1 MKILSVLVLLILLST
16 NCANET
22 SSISTS
28 GHSLDATQNYSSP
41 TSSVE
46 NTNLTT
52 VPKATVNVETME
64 LTSGLIPFKACE
76 ELLRYFQDEALE
88 RVGPYGLEGMGM
100 GWGPVPLALESF
112 AFEDSGAVMRAGPGI
127 DFSETNVQEA
137 GIDEPD
143 FIKTNGQIIAV
154 LQDNTLHIIDPE
166 LNSSEPLSSL
176 RLDGLGWGSEMFLAG
191 ERVWVMARTDLYSL
205 SPLTARMIPE
215 GSWEPHTTIVEID
228 ITDPTQPIQVASMVI
243 EGSYVSARVVNDI
256 ARIVV
261 SSPPSDLPFV
271 TPQGPSAEEVALA
284 ANKQAIVGTTIENW
298 VPSYVYESKEGNVT
312 QGQLVDCKQ
321 VSHPSKFSGF
331 TSLSVLDVELTS
343 DMKPPAATS
352 VLTDGETVYASPEN
366 LYIST
371 TDYPEIVPFAEENS
385 QNIEKEYLTSIH
397 QFTMK
402 PGEKTEYKASIEV
415 KGHLLNQFAMSEHAG
430 NLRVATTIGAPWGF
444 DESNESVVTVIEIS
458 DEGLTEVG
466 QVGGMGKGERI
477 FAVRFIGN
485 LGYVVTFRQTD
496 PFYTLDLTD
505 PKTPKVRGELK
516 ITGYSGYLHPIE
528 ENLILGIGQE
538 ATEEGVTTGTKAALY
553 DVEDLDDPKVV
564 STWSPGSGRSSAE
577 WDHHAFLWWPPEGI
591 AVLPIRDWKNDKAEA
606 VLLKIEN
613 GDLEEFGRITHSER
627 GSPPDAK
634 PEFMIPIERS
644 LIVGGEIWTY
654 SFPHSAYGQ
663 LQANLMTDLSV
674 SKKVQLPNLGIEL
687 IPESM
692 PLTTMPPTTMPP
704 TTTAMEWLL
713 PTPTSMPVD

>member
-41 TSSVE
+41 TSSLE
-46 NTNLTT
+46 NTDLTT
-52 VPKATVNVETME
+52 VPQVTVNVETME

-100 GWGPVPLALESF
+100 GWGPMPVMAFESF
-112 AFEDSGAVMRAGPGI
+112 AFEDSGEVMRAGPGI

-154 LQDNTLHIIDPE
+154 LQDNTLHVIDPE
-166 LNSSEPLSSL
+166 SGSSDPLSSL
-176 RLDGLGWGSEMFLAG
+176 RLDGLGWGSEMFLEG
-191 ERVWVMARTDLYSL
+191 ERVWVMARTDMYSL

-371 TDYPEIVPFAEENS
+371 TDYPEIVPFPEENS

-430 NLRVATTIGAPWGF
+430 NLRVATTLGAPWGF

-477 FAVRFIGN
+477 FAVRFVGN

-538 ATEEGVTTGTKAALY
+538 ATEEGATTGTKAALY
-553 DVEDLDDPKVV
+553 DVEDLDNPKVIT
-564 STWSPGSGRSSAE
+564 TWSPGSGRSSAE

-591 AVLPIRDWKNDKAEA
+591 AVLPIRDWRNDKAEA

-654 SFPHSAYGQ
+654 SRGQ
-663 LQANLMTDLSV
+663 LQANLMADLSV
-674 SKKVQLPNLGIEL
+674 SKKVQLPILGMEL
-687 IPESM
+687 IPG
-692 PLTTMPPTTMPP
+692 PLTTTE
-704 TTTAMEWLL
+704 MELIP

>member
-1 MKILSVLVLLILLST
+1 MKILSVLVFLILFST

-28 GHSLDATQNYSSP
+28 GYSLDTTENYPSSTNP
-41 TSSVE
+41 IE
-46 NTNLTT
+46 NSNLTT

-88 RVGPYGLEGMGM
+88 RVGPYGLEGMG
-100 GWGPVPLALESF
+100 WGPIMPMAMDLRLEESV
-112 AFEDSGAVMRAGPGI
+112 AVMGMAPGI

-143 FIKTNGQIIAV
+143 FIKTNGQIISV
-154 LQDNTLHIIDPE
+154 LQDNTLHIIDPK
-166 LNSSEPLSSL
+166 SSSSQPLGSL
-176 RLDGLGWGSEMFLAG
+176 HLEGLGWGSEMFLAG
-191 ERVWVMARTDLYSL
+191 ERVWVMAQTDLYSL

-215 GSWEPHTTIVEID
+215 GNWEPHTTIVEIN
-228 ITDPTQPIQVASMVI
+228 ITDPTQPIQVASMII
-243 EGSYVSARVVNDI
+243 EGRYVSARVVNGI

-271 TPQGPSAEEVALA
+271 TPQGPSAEEIALA
-284 ANKQAIVGTTIENW
+284 TNKQAIVGTTIENW
-298 VPSYVYESKEGNVT
+298 VPSYIYESKEGNVT

-331 TSLSVLDVELTS
+331 TSLSVLDVDLTS

-385 QNIEKEYLTSIH
+385 QNIEEEYLTSIH

-402 PGEKTEYKASIEV
+402 SGEKTEYKASIDV

-430 NLRVATTIGAPWGF
+430 NLRVATTTGAPWGF

-516 ITGYSGYLHPIE
+516 ITGYSGYLHPVE

-553 DVEDLDDPKVV
+553 NVENLDDPKVV
-564 STWSPGSGRSSAE
+564 ATWSPGSGRSSAE
-577 WDHHAFLWWPPEGI
+577 WDHHAFLWWPPERI
-591 AVLPIRDWKNDKAEA
+591 AVLPIRDWMNDKAEA
-606 VLLKIEN
+606 VMLKVEN
-613 GDLEEFGRITHSER
+613 GDLEEFGRITHSAPDA
-627 GSPPDAK
+627 PPDAK
-634 PEFMIPIERS
+634 PAFMIPIERS

-654 SFPHSAYGQ
+654 SRGQ

-674 SKKVQLPNLGIEL
+674 SKKVQLEEFFTTGQL
-687 IPESM
+687 IPE
-692 PLTTMPPTTMPP
+692 PL
-704 TTTAMEWLL
+704 L
-713 PTPTSMPVD
+713 VD

>member
-1 MKILSVLVLLILLST
+1 MKTLSVLVLLILFSV

-28 GHSLDATQNYSSP
+28 GYSLDTNENYSSP
-41 TSSVE
+41 TNSFE

-52 VPKATVNVETME
+52 VPKATVNIETME
-64 LTSGLIPFKACE
+64 LTSGLIPFEACE

-88 RVGPYGLEGMGM
+88 RVGPYGLEGMG
-100 GWGPVPLALESF
+100 WGPIMPMALRMEESF
-112 AFEDSGAVMRAGPGI
+112 AVADSGAVMGAAPGI

-143 FIKTNGQIIAV
+143 FIKTNGKIIAV
-154 LQDNTLHIIDPE
+154 LQDNILNIIDTE
-166 LNSSEPLSSL
+166 SSSSQPLSSL

-191 ERVWVMARTDLYSL
+191 ERVWVMAQTDLYSL

-215 GSWEPHTTIVEID
+215 GNWEPHTTIVEID

-243 EGSYVSARVVNDI
+243 EGRYVNARVVNDI

-271 TPQGPSAEEVALA
+271 TPQGPSAEEIALA
-284 ANKQAIVGTTIENW
+284 TNKQAIVGTTIENW
-298 VPSYVYESKEGNVT
+298 VPSYVYESNEGNVEK
-312 QGQLVDCKQ
+312 GQLVDCKQ

-331 TSLSVLDVELTS
+331 TSLSVLDVDLTS

-371 TDYPEIVPFAEENS
+371 TDYPETVPFGEENF
-385 QNIEKEYLTSIH
+385 QNLEEEYSTSIH

-402 PGEKTEYKASIEV
+402 TGEKTEYKASIDV
-415 KGHLLNQFAMSEHAG
+415 KGHLLNQFAMSEHNG
-430 NLRVATTIGAPWGF
+430 NLRVATTTGTPWGF
-444 DESNESVVTVIEIS
+444 DESNESVVTVIEIR
-458 DEGLTEVG
+458 DEGLIEVG

-553 DVEDLDDPKVV
+553 DVEDLDDPKVI
-564 STWSPGSGRSSAE
+564 SIWSPGSGRSSAE
-577 WDHHAFLWWPPEGI
+577 WDHHAFLWWPPESI
-591 AVLPIRDWKNDKAEA
+591 AVLPIRDWKNYEAE
-606 VLLKIEN
+606 VVMLKVKD
-613 GDLEEFGRITHSER
+613 GALQEFGRIFHSAPD
-627 GSPPDAK
+627 SPSDLK

-644 LIVGGEIWTY
+644 LVVGNEIWTY
-654 SFPHSAYGQ
+654 SRGQ
-663 LQANLMTDLSV
+663 LQANLLTDLSV
-674 SKKVQLPNLGIEL
+674 SKKVQLEEFGIIVQL
-687 IPESM
+687 TPE
-692 PLTTMPPTTMPP
+692 PFF
-704 TTTAMEWLL
+704 
-713 PTPTSMPVD
+713 D

>member
-1 MKILSVLVLLILLST
+1 MKILSVLVFLILLSA

-28 GHSLDATQNYSSP
+28 GHSLDASENYPSSTNP
-41 TSSVE
+41 IE
-46 NTNLTT
+46 NTNVTT
-52 VPKATVNVETME
+52 VTKATVNVETME

-88 RVGPYGLEGMGM
+88 RVGPYGLEGMG
-100 GWGPVPLALESF
+100 WGPIMPMAMDLRLEESV
-112 AFEDSGAVMRAGPGI
+112 AVMGTAPGI

-143 FIKTNGQIIAV
+143 FIKTNGQIISV
-154 LQDNTLHIIDPE
+154 LQDNTLHIIDPK
-166 LNSSEPLSSL
+166 SSSSQPLGSL
-176 RLDGLGWGSEMFLAG
+176 RLEGLGWGSEMFLAG
-191 ERVWVMARTDLYSL
+191 ERVWVMGQTDLYSS

-215 GSWEPHTTIVEID
+215 GNWEPHTTIVEID
-228 ITDPTQPIQVASMVI
+228 ITDPTRPAQVASMVI
-243 EGSYVSARVVNDI
+243 EGRYVSARVVNDI

-271 TPQGPSAEEVALA
+271 TPQGPSAEEIALA
-284 ANKQAIVGTTIENW
+284 TNKQAIVGTTIENW
-298 VPSYVYESKEGNVT
+298 VPSYVYESNEGNVE

-321 VSHPSKFSGF
+321 VSRPSKFSGF
-331 TSLSVLDVELTS
+331 TSLSVLDVELIS

-385 QNIEKEYLTSIH
+385 QNIEEEYLTSIH

-430 NLRVATTIGAPWGF
+430 NLRVATTTGAPWGF

-505 PKTPKVRGELK
+505 PRTPKVRGELK

-553 DVEDLDDPKVV
+553 NVENLDDPKVV
-564 STWSPGSGRSSAE
+564 STWLPGSGRSSAE
-577 WDHHAFLWWPPEGI
+577 WDHHAFLWWPPESI
-591 AVLPIRDWKNDKAEA
+591 AVLPIRDWRNDKAEA
-606 VLLKIEN
+606 VMLKIEN

-627 GSPPDAK
+627 GSPLDAK

-654 SFPHSAYGQ
+654 SHGQ

-674 SKKVQLPNLGIEL
+674 SKKVHLPNLGIEL
-687 IPESM
+687 IPG
-692 PLTTMPPTTMPP
+692 PT
-704 TTTAMEWLL
+704 L
-713 PTPTSMPVD
+713 VDK

>member
-1 MKILSVLVLLILLST
+1 MKTLSVLFLLILFSV

-28 GHSLDATQNYSSP
+28 GYSLDTNENYSSP
-41 TSSVE
+41 TNSFE

-52 VPKATVNVETME
+52 VPKVTVNIETME

-88 RVGPYGLEGMGM
+88 RVGPYGLEGMG
-100 GWGPVPLALESF
+100 WGPIMPMALRMEESF
-112 AFEDSGAVMRAGPGI
+112 AVADSGAVMGAAPGI

-143 FIKTNGQIIAV
+143 FIKTNGKIIAV
-154 LQDNTLHIIDPE
+154 LQDNILNIIDPE
-166 LNSSEPLSSL
+166 SSSSQPLSSL

-191 ERVWVMARTDLYSL
+191 ERVWVMAQTDLYSL

-215 GSWEPHTTIVEID
+215 GNWEPHTTIVEID

-243 EGSYVSARVVNDI
+243 EGRYVNARVVNDI

-271 TPQGPSAEEVALA
+271 TPQGPSAEEIALA
-284 ANKQAIVGTTIENW
+284 TNKQAIVGTTIENW
-298 VPSYVYESKEGNVT
+298 VPSYVYESNEGNVEK
-312 QGQLVDCKQ
+312 GQLVDCKQ

-331 TSLSVLDVELTS
+331 TSLSVLDVDLTS

-371 TDYPEIVPFAEENS
+371 TDYPETVPFGEENF
-385 QNIEKEYLTSIH
+385 QNLEEEYSTSIH

-402 PGEKTEYKASIEV
+402 TGEKTEYKASIDV
-415 KGHLLNQFAMSEHAG
+415 KGHLLNQFAMSEHNG
-430 NLRVATTIGAPWGF
+430 NLRVATTTGTPWGF
-444 DESNESVVTVIEIS
+444 DESNESVVTVIEIR

-553 DVEDLDDPKVV
+553 DVEDLDDPKVI
-564 STWSPGSGRSSAE
+564 SIWSPGSGRSSAE
-577 WDHHAFLWWPPEGI
+577 WDHHAFLWWPPESI
-591 AVLPIRDWKNDKAEA
+591 AVLPIRDWRNYEAEA
-606 VLLKIEN
+606 VMLKVTD
-613 GDLEEFGRITHSER
+613 GALQEFGRIFHSAPD
-627 GSPPDAK
+627 SPSDLK

-644 LIVGGEIWTY
+644 LVVGNEIWTY
-654 SFPHSAYGQ
+654 SRGQ
-663 LQANLMTDLSV
+663 LQANLLTDLSV
-674 SKKVQLPNLGIEL
+674 SKKVQLQEFFTTGQL
-687 IPESM
+687 IPE
-692 PLTTMPPTTMPP
+692 PLFV
-704 TTTAMEWLL
+704 E
-713 PTPTSMPVD
+713 

>member
-1 MKILSVLVLLILLST
+1 MKILSVLVFLILLSA

-28 GHSLDATQNYSSP
+28 GHSLDASENYPSSTNP
-41 TSSVE
+41 IE
-46 NTNLTT
+46 NTNVTT
-52 VPKATVNVETME
+52 VTKATVNVETME

-88 RVGPYGLEGMGM
+88 RVGPYGLEGMG
-100 GWGPVPLALESF
+100 WGPIMPMAMDLRLEESV
-112 AFEDSGAVMRAGPGI
+112 AVMGTAPGI

-143 FIKTNGQIIAV
+143 FIKTNGQIISV
-154 LQDNTLHIIDPE
+154 LQDNTLHIIDPK
-166 LNSSEPLSSL
+166 SSSSQPLGSL
-176 RLDGLGWGSEMFLAG
+176 RLEGLGWGSEMFLAG
-191 ERVWVMARTDLYSL
+191 ERVWVMGQTDLYSS

-215 GSWEPHTTIVEID
+215 GNWEPHTTIVEID
-228 ITDPTQPIQVASMVI
+228 ITDPTQPIQVASMII
-243 EGSYVSARVVNDI
+243 EGRYVSARVVNDI

-271 TPQGPSAEEVALA
+271 TPQGPSAEEIALA
-284 ANKQAIVGTTIENW
+284 TNKQAIVGTTIENW
-298 VPSYVYESKEGNVT
+298 VPSYVYESNEGNVE

-321 VSHPSKFSGF
+321 VSRPSKFSGF
-331 TSLSVLDVELTS
+331 TSLSVLDVELIS

-371 TDYPEIVPFAEENS
+371 TDYPEIVPFGEENS
-385 QNIEKEYLTSIH
+385 QNIEEEYLTSIH

-430 NLRVATTIGAPWGF
+430 NLRVATTTGAPWGF

-505 PKTPKVRGELK
+505 PRTPKVRGELK

-553 DVEDLDDPKVV
+553 NVENLDDPKVV
-564 STWSPGSGRSSAE
+564 STWLPGSGRSSAE
-577 WDHHAFLWWPPEGI
+577 WDHHAFLWWPPESI
-591 AVLPIRDWKNDKAEA
+591 AVLPIRDWRNDKAEA
-606 VLLKIEN
+606 VMLKIEN

-627 GSPPDAK
+627 GSPLDAK

-654 SFPHSAYGQ
+654 SHGQ

-674 SKKVQLPNLGIEL
+674 SKKVHLPNLGIEL
-687 IPESM
+687 IPG
-692 PLTTMPPTTMPP
+692 PT
-704 TTTAMEWLL
+704 L
-713 PTPTSMPVD
+713 VDK

>member
-1 MKILSVLVLLILLST
+1 MKILSVLVFLILLSA

-28 GHSLDATQNYSSP
+28 GHSLDASENYPSSTNP
-41 TSSVE
+41 IE
-46 NTNLTT
+46 NTNVTT
-52 VPKATVNVETME
+52 VTKATVNVETME

-88 RVGPYGLEGMGM
+88 RVGPYGLEGMG
-100 GWGPVPLALESF
+100 WGPIMPMAMDLRLEESV
-112 AFEDSGAVMRAGPGI
+112 AVMGTAPGI

-143 FIKTNGQIIAV
+143 FIKTNGQIISV
-154 LQDNTLHIIDPE
+154 LQDNTLHIIDPK
-166 LNSSEPLSSL
+166 SSSSQPLGSL
-176 RLDGLGWGSEMFLAG
+176 RLEGLGWGSEMFLAG
-191 ERVWVMARTDLYSL
+191 ERVWAMGQTDLYSS

-215 GSWEPHTTIVEID
+215 GNWEPHTTIVEID
-228 ITDPTQPIQVASMVI
+228 ITDPTQPIQVASMII
-243 EGSYVSARVVNDI
+243 EGRYVSARVVNDI

-271 TPQGPSAEEVALA
+271 TPQGPSAEEIALA
-284 ANKQAIVGTTIENW
+284 TNKQAIVGTTIENW
-298 VPSYVYESKEGNVT
+298 VPSYVYESKEGNVA

-321 VSHPSKFSGF
+321 VSHPSIFSGF
-331 TSLSVLDVELTS
+331 TSLSVLDVDLTS

-371 TDYPEIVPFAEENS
+371 TDYPEIVPFGEENS
-385 QNIEKEYLTSIH
+385 QNIEEEYLTSIH

-402 PGEKTEYKASIEV
+402 SGEKTEYKASIEV

-430 NLRVATTIGAPWGF
+430 NLRVATTTGAPWGF

-505 PKTPKVRGELK
+505 PRTPKVRGELK

-553 DVEDLDDPKVV
+553 NVENLDDPKVV
-564 STWSPGSGRSSAE
+564 STWLPGSGRSSAE
-577 WDHHAFLWWPPEGI
+577 WDHHAFLWWPPESI
-591 AVLPIRDWKNDKAEA
+591 AVLPIRDWRNDKAEA
-606 VLLKIEN
+606 VMLKIEN

-627 GSPPDAK
+627 GSPLDAK

-654 SFPHSAYGQ
+654 SHGQ

-674 SKKVQLPNLGIEL
+674 SKKVHLPNLGIEL
-687 IPESM
+687 IPG
-692 PLTTMPPTTMPP
+692 PT
-704 TTTAMEWLL
+704 L
-713 PTPTSMPVD
+713 VDK

>member
-1 MKILSVLVLLILLST
+1 VFKQTTITQSQNMKILSVLVLLILLST

-28 GHSLDATQNYSSP
+28 GYSLEPNENYSSS
-41 TSSVE
+41 TSSLE

-88 RVGPYGLEGMGM
+88 RVGPYGLEGMG
-100 GWGPVPLALESF
+100 WGPVPLMALESF

-143 FIKTNGQIIAV
+143 FIKTNGQIIVV
-154 LQDNTLHIIDPE
+154 LQDNTLHMIDPE
-166 LNSSEPLSSL
+166 SSSSDPLSSL

-321 VSHPSKFSGF
+321 VSHPLKFSGF
-331 TSLSVLDVELTS
+331 TSLSVLDVDLTS

-371 TDYPEIVPFAEENS
+371 TDYPEIVPFAEESSPNK
-385 QNIEKEYLTSIH
+385 EKEYLTSIH

-430 NLRVATTIGAPWGF
+430 NLRVATTTGAPWGF

-485 LGYVVTFRQTD
+485 LGYIVTFRQTD

-553 DVEDLDDPKVV
+553 DVEDLDDPKVLT
-564 STWSPGSGRSSAE
+564 TWSPGSGRSSSE
-577 WDHHAFLWWPPEGI
+577 WDHHAFLWWPPESI
-591 AVLPIRDWKNDKAEA
+591 AVLPIRDWRNDKAEA
-606 VLLKIEN
+606 VLLKVEN
-613 GDLEEFGRITHSER
+613 GNLEEFGRITHSER

-654 SFPHSAYGQ
+654 SHGQ

-674 SKKVQLPNLGIEL
+674 SKKVHLPNLGIEL
-687 IPESM
+687 IPG
-692 PLTTMPPTTMPP
+692 PT
-704 TTTAMEWLL
+704 L
-713 PTPTSMPVD
+713 VDK

>member
-41 TSSVE
+41 TSSLE
-46 NTNLTT
+46 NTDLTT
-52 VPKATVNVETME
+52 VPQVTVNVETME

-100 GWGPVPLALESF
+100 GWGPMPVMAFESF
-112 AFEDSGAVMRAGPGI
+112 AFEDSGEVMRAGPGI

-154 LQDNTLHIIDPE
+154 LQDNTLHVIDPE
-166 LNSSEPLSSL
+166 SGSSDPLSSL
-176 RLDGLGWGSEMFLAG
+176 RLDGLGWGSEMFLEG
-191 ERVWVMARTDLYSL
+191 ERVWVMARTDMYSL

-371 TDYPEIVPFAEENS
+371 TDYPEIVPFPEENS

-402 PGEKTEYKASIEV
+402 LGEKTEYKASIEV

-430 NLRVATTIGAPWGF
+430 NLRVATTTGAPWGF

-477 FAVRFIGN
+477 FAVRFVGN

-538 ATEEGVTTGTKAALY
+538 ATEEGATTGTKAALY
-553 DVEDLDDPKVV
+553 DVEDLDNPKVIT
-564 STWSPGSGRSSAE
+564 TWSPGSGRSSAE

-591 AVLPIRDWKNDKAEA
+591 AVLPIRDWRNDKAEA

-654 SFPHSAYGQ
+654 SRGQ
-663 LQANLMTDLSV
+663 LQANLMADLSV
-674 SKKVQLPNLGIEL
+674 SKKVQLPILGMEL
-687 IPESM
+687 IPG
-692 PLTTMPPTTMPP
+692 PLTTTE
-704 TTTAMEWLL
+704 MELIP

>member
-41 TSSVE
+41 TSSLE
-46 NTNLTT
+46 NTDLTT
-52 VPKATVNVETME
+52 VPQVTVNVETME

-100 GWGPVPLALESF
+100 GWGPMPVMAFESF
-112 AFEDSGAVMRAGPGI
+112 AFEDSGEVMRAGPGI

-154 LQDNTLHIIDPE
+154 LQDNTLHVIDPE
-166 LNSSEPLSSL
+166 SGSSDPLSSL
-176 RLDGLGWGSEMFLAG
+176 RLDGLGWGSEMFLEG
-191 ERVWVMARTDLYSL
+191 ERVWVMARTDMYSL

-430 NLRVATTIGAPWGF
+430 NLRVATTTGAPWGF

-477 FAVRFIGN
+477 FAVRFVGN
-485 LGYVVTFRQTD
+485 IGYVVTFRQTD

-591 AVLPIRDWKNDKAEA
+591 AVLPIRDWRNDKAEA

-654 SFPHSAYGQ
+654 SRGQ
-663 LQANLMTDLSV
+663 LQANLMADLSV
-674 SKKVQLPNLGIEL
+674 SKKVQLPILGMEL
-687 IPESM
+687 IPG
-692 PLTTMPPTTMPP
+692 PLTTTE
-704 TTTAMEWLL
+704 MELIP

>member
-41 TSSVE
+41 TSSLE
-46 NTNLTT
+46 NTDLTT
-52 VPKATVNVETME
+52 VPQVTVNVETME

-100 GWGPVPLALESF
+100 GWGPMPVMAFESF
-112 AFEDSGAVMRAGPGI
+112 AFEDSGEVMRAGPGI

-154 LQDNTLHIIDPE
+154 LQDNTLHVIDPE
-166 LNSSEPLSSL
+166 SGSSDPLSSL
-176 RLDGLGWGSEMFLAG
+176 RLDGLGWGSEMFLEG
-191 ERVWVMARTDLYSL
+191 ERVWVMARTDMYSL

-430 NLRVATTIGAPWGF
+430 NLRVATTTGAPWGF

-477 FAVRFIGN
+477 FAVRFVGN
-485 LGYVVTFRQTD
+485 IGYVVTFRQTD

-654 SFPHSAYGQ
+654 SRGQ
-663 LQANLMTDLSV
+663 LQANLMADLSV
-674 SKKVQLPNLGIEL
+674 SKKVQLPILGMEL
-687 IPESM
+687 IPG
-692 PLTTMPPTTMPP
+692 PLTTTE
-704 TTTAMEWLL
+704 MELIP

>member
-1 MKILSVLVLLILLST
+1 MKTLSVLVLLILFSV

-22 SSISTS
+22 SGISTS
-28 GHSLDATQNYSSP
+28 GYSLDTNENYSSP
-41 TSSVE
+41 TNSFE

-52 VPKATVNVETME
+52 VPKATVNIETME

-88 RVGPYGLEGMGM
+88 RVGPYGLEGMG
-100 GWGPVPLALESF
+100 WGPIMPMALRMEESF
-112 AFEDSGAVMRAGPGI
+112 AVADSGAVMGAAPGI

-143 FIKTNGQIIAV
+143 FIKTNGKIIAV
-154 LQDNTLHIIDPE
+154 LQDNILNIIDPE
-166 LNSSEPLSSL
+166 SSSSQPLSSL

-191 ERVWVMARTDLYSL
+191 ERVWVMAQTDLYSL

-215 GSWEPHTTIVEID
+215 GNWEPHTTIVEID

-243 EGSYVSARVVNDI
+243 EGRYVNARVVNDI

-271 TPQGPSAEEVALA
+271 TPQGPSAEEIALA
-284 ANKQAIVGTTIENW
+284 TNKQAIVGTTIENW
-298 VPSYVYESKEGNVT
+298 VPSYVYESNEGNVEK
-312 QGQLVDCKQ
+312 GQLVDCKQ

-331 TSLSVLDVELTS
+331 TSLSVLDVDLTS

-371 TDYPEIVPFAEENS
+371 TDYPETVPFGEENF
-385 QNIEKEYLTSIH
+385 QNLEEEYSTSIH

-402 PGEKTEYKASIEV
+402 TGEKTEYKASIDV
-415 KGHLLNQFAMSEHAG
+415 KGHLLNQFAMSEHNG
-430 NLRVATTIGAPWGF
+430 NLRVATTTGTPWGF
-444 DESNESVVTVIEIS
+444 DESNESVVTVIEIR

-553 DVEDLDDPKVV
+553 DVEDLDDPKVI
-564 STWSPGSGRSSAE
+564 SIWSPGSGRSSAE
-577 WDHHAFLWWPPEGI
+577 WDHHAFLWWPPESI
-591 AVLPIRDWKNDKAEA
+591 AVLPIRDWRNYEAE
-606 VLLKIEN
+606 VVMLKVKD
-613 GDLEEFGRITHSER
+613 GALQEFGRIFHSAPD
-627 GSPPDAK
+627 SPSDLK

-644 LIVGGEIWTY
+644 LVVGNEIWTY
-654 SFPHSAYGQ
+654 SRGQ
-663 LQANLMTDLSV
+663 LQANLLTDLSV
-674 SKKVQLPNLGIEL
+674 SKKVQLQEFLTTGQL
-687 IPESM
+687 IPE
-692 PLTTMPPTTMPP
+692 PLFV
-704 TTTAMEWLL
+704 E
-713 PTPTSMPVD
+713 

>member
-41 TSSVE
+41 TSSLE
-46 NTNLTT
+46 NTDLTT
-52 VPKATVNVETME
+52 VPQVTVNVETME

-100 GWGPVPLALESF
+100 GWGPMPVMAFESF
-112 AFEDSGAVMRAGPGI
+112 AFEDSGEVMRAGPGI

-154 LQDNTLHIIDPE
+154 LQDNTLHVIDPE
-166 LNSSEPLSSL
+166 SGSSDPLSSL
-176 RLDGLGWGSEMFLAG
+176 RLDGLGWGSEMFLEG
-191 ERVWVMARTDLYSL
+191 ERVWVMARTDMYSL

-402 PGEKTEYKASIEV
+402 LGEKTEYKASIEV

-430 NLRVATTIGAPWGF
+430 NLRVATTLGAPWGF

-477 FAVRFIGN
+477 FAVRFVGN

-538 ATEEGVTTGTKAALY
+538 ATEEGATTGTKAALY
-553 DVEDLDDPKVV
+553 DVEDLDNPKVIT
-564 STWSPGSGRSSAE
+564 TWSPGSGRSSAE

-654 SFPHSAYGQ
+654 SRGQ
-663 LQANLMTDLSV
+663 LQANLMADLSV
-674 SKKVQLPNLGIEL
+674 SKKVQLPILGMEL
-687 IPESM
+687 IPG
-692 PLTTMPPTTMPP
+692 PLTTTE
-704 TTTAMEWLL
+704 MELIP

>member
-1 MKILSVLVLLILLST
+1 MKILSVLVFLILFST

-28 GHSLDATQNYSSP
+28 GYSLDTTENYPSSTNP
-41 TSSVE
+41 IE
-46 NTNLTT
+46 NSYLTT

-88 RVGPYGLEGMGM
+88 RVGPYGLEGMG
-100 GWGPVPLALESF
+100 WGPIMPMAMDLRLEESV
-112 AFEDSGAVMRAGPGI
+112 AVMGMAPGI

-143 FIKTNGQIIAV
+143 FIKTNGQIISV
-154 LQDNTLHIIDPE
+154 LQDNTLHIIDPK
-166 LNSSEPLSSL
+166 SSSSQPLGSL
-176 RLDGLGWGSEMFLAG
+176 HLEGLGWGSEMFLAG
-191 ERVWVMARTDLYSL
+191 ERVWVMAQTDLYSL

-215 GSWEPHTTIVEID
+215 GNWEPHTTIVEIN
-228 ITDPTQPIQVASMVI
+228 ITDPTQPIQIASMII
-243 EGSYVSARVVNDI
+243 EGRYESARVVNGI

-271 TPQGPSAEEVALA
+271 TPQGPSAEEIALA
-284 ANKQAIVGTTIENW
+284 TNKQAIVGTTIENW
-298 VPSYVYESKEGNVT
+298 VPSYIYESKEGNVT

-331 TSLSVLDVELTS
+331 TSLSVLDIDLTS

-385 QNIEKEYLTSIH
+385 QNTEEEYLTSIH

-402 PGEKTEYKASIEV
+402 SGEKTEYKASIDV

-430 NLRVATTIGAPWGF
+430 NLRVATTTGAPWGF

-516 ITGYSGYLHPIE
+516 ITGYSGYLHPVE

-553 DVEDLDDPKVV
+553 NVENLDDPKVV
-564 STWSPGSGRSSAE
+564 ATWSPGSGRSSAE
-577 WDHHAFLWWPPEGI
+577 WDHHAFLWWPPERI
-591 AVLPIRDWKNDKAEA
+591 AVLPIRDWMNDKAEA
-606 VLLKIEN
+606 VMLKVEN
-613 GDLEEFGRITHSER
+613 GDLEEFGRITHSAPDA
-627 GSPPDAK
+627 PPDAK
-634 PEFMIPIERS
+634 PAFMIPIERS

-654 SFPHSAYGQ
+654 SRGQ

-674 SKKVQLPNLGIEL
+674 SKKVQLEEFFTTGQL
-687 IPESM
+687 IPE
-692 PLTTMPPTTMPP
+692 PL
-704 TTTAMEWLL
+704 L
-713 PTPTSMPVD
+713 VD

>member
-41 TSSVE
+41 TSSLE
-46 NTNLTT
+46 NTDLTT
-52 VPKATVNVETME
+52 VPQVTVNVETME

-100 GWGPVPLALESF
+100 GWGPMPVMAFESF
-112 AFEDSGAVMRAGPGI
+112 AFEDSGEVMRAGPGI

-154 LQDNTLHIIDPE
+154 LQDNTLHVIDPE
-166 LNSSEPLSSL
+166 SGSSDPLSSL
-176 RLDGLGWGSEMFLAG
+176 RLDGLGWGSEMFLEG
-191 ERVWVMARTDLYSL
+191 ERVWVMARTDMYSL

-371 TDYPEIVPFAEENS
+371 TDYPEIVPFPEENS

-430 NLRVATTIGAPWGF
+430 NLRVATTTGAPWGF

-477 FAVRFIGN
+477 FAVRFVGN
-485 LGYVVTFRQTD
+485 IGYVVTFRQTD

-553 DVEDLDDPKVV
+553 DVEDLDNPKVIT
-564 STWSPGSGRSSAE
+564 TWSPGSGRSSAE

-591 AVLPIRDWKNDKAEA
+591 AVLPIRDWRNDKAEA

-654 SFPHSAYGQ
+654 SRGQ
-663 LQANLMTDLSV
+663 LQANLMADLSV
-674 SKKVQLPNLGIEL
+674 SKKVQLPILGMEL
-687 IPESM
+687 IPG
-692 PLTTMPPTTMPP
+692 PLTTTE
-704 TTTAMEWLL
+704 MELIP

>member
-41 TSSVE
+41 TSSLE
-46 NTNLTT
+46 NTDLTT
-52 VPKATVNVETME
+52 VPQVTVNVETME

-100 GWGPVPLALESF
+100 GWGPMPVMAFESF
-112 AFEDSGAVMRAGPGI
+112 AFEDSGEVMRAGPGI

-154 LQDNTLHIIDPE
+154 LQDNTLHVIDPE
-166 LNSSEPLSSL
+166 SGSSDPLSSL
-176 RLDGLGWGSEMFLAG
+176 RLDGLGWGSEMFLEG
-191 ERVWVMARTDLYSL
+191 ERVWVMARTDMYSL

-371 TDYPEIVPFAEENS
+371 TDYPEIVPFPEENS

-430 NLRVATTIGAPWGF
+430 NLRVATTLGAPWGF

-477 FAVRFIGN
+477 FAVRFVGN

-538 ATEEGVTTGTKAALY
+538 ATEEGATTGTKAALY
-553 DVEDLDDPKVV
+553 DVEDLDNPKVIT
-564 STWSPGSGRSSAE
+564 TWSPGSGRSSAE

-654 SFPHSAYGQ
+654 SRGQ
-663 LQANLMTDLSV
+663 LQANLMADLSV
-674 SKKVQLPNLGIEL
+674 SKKVQLPILGMEL
-687 IPESM
+687 IPG
-692 PLTTMPPTTMPP
+692 PLTTTE
-704 TTTAMEWLL
+704 MELIP

>member
-1 MKILSVLVLLILLST
+1 MKTLSVLFLLILFSV

-28 GHSLDATQNYSSP
+28 GYSLDTNENYSSP
-41 TSSVE
+41 TNSFE

-52 VPKATVNVETME
+52 VPKATVNIETME
-64 LTSGLIPFKACE
+64 LTSGLIPFEACE

-88 RVGPYGLEGMGM
+88 RVGPYGLEGMG
-100 GWGPVPLALESF
+100 WGPIMPMALRMEESF
-112 AFEDSGAVMRAGPGI
+112 AVADSGAVMGAAPGI

-143 FIKTNGQIIAV
+143 FIKTNGKIIAV
-154 LQDNTLHIIDPE
+154 LQDNILNIIDPE
-166 LNSSEPLSSL
+166 SSSSQPLSSL

-191 ERVWVMARTDLYSL
+191 ERVWVMAQTDLYSL

-215 GSWEPHTTIVEID
+215 GNWEPHTTIVEID

-243 EGSYVSARVVNDI
+243 EGRYVNARVVNDI

-271 TPQGPSAEEVALA
+271 TPQGPSAEEIALA
-284 ANKQAIVGTTIENW
+284 TNKQAIVGTTIENW
-298 VPSYVYESKEGNVT
+298 VPSYVYESNEGNVEK
-312 QGQLVDCKQ
+312 GQLVDCKQ

-331 TSLSVLDVELTS
+331 TSLSVLDVDLTS

-371 TDYPEIVPFAEENS
+371 TDYPETVPFGEENF
-385 QNIEKEYLTSIH
+385 QNLEEEYSTSIH

-402 PGEKTEYKASIEV
+402 TGEKTEYKASIDV
-415 KGHLLNQFAMSEHAG
+415 KGHLLNQFAMSEHNG
-430 NLRVATTIGAPWGF
+430 NLRVATTTGTPWGF
-444 DESNESVVTVIEIS
+444 DESNESVVTVIEIR
-458 DEGLTEVG
+458 DEGLIEVG

-553 DVEDLDDPKVV
+553 DVEDLDDPKVI
-564 STWSPGSGRSSAE
+564 SIWSPGSGRSSAE
-577 WDHHAFLWWPPEGI
+577 WDHHAFLWWPPESI
-591 AVLPIRDWKNDKAEA
+591 AVLPIRDWRNYEAE
-606 VLLKIEN
+606 VVMLKVKD
-613 GDLEEFGRITHSER
+613 GALQEFGRIFHSAPD
-627 GSPPDAK
+627 SPSDLK

-644 LIVGGEIWTY
+644 LVVGNEIWTY
-654 SFPHSAYGQ
+654 SRGQ
-663 LQANLMTDLSV
+663 LQANLLTDLSV
-674 SKKVQLPNLGIEL
+674 SKKVQLQEFFTMGQL
-687 IPESM
+687 IPE
-692 PLTTMPPTTMPP
+692 PLFV
-704 TTTAMEWLL
+704 E
-713 PTPTSMPVD
+713 

>member
-1 MKILSVLVLLILLST
+1 MKILSVLVFLILFST

-28 GHSLDATQNYSSP
+28 GYSLDTTENYPSSTNP
-41 TSSVE
+41 IE
-46 NTNLTT
+46 NSYLTT

-88 RVGPYGLEGMGM
+88 RVGPYGLEGMG
-100 GWGPVPLALESF
+100 WGPIMPMAMDLRLEESV
-112 AFEDSGAVMRAGPGI
+112 AVMGMAPGI

-143 FIKTNGQIIAV
+143 FIKTNGQIISV
-154 LQDNTLHIIDPE
+154 LQDNTLHIIDPK
-166 LNSSEPLSSL
+166 SSSSQPLGSL
-176 RLDGLGWGSEMFLAG
+176 HLEGLGWGSEMFLAG
-191 ERVWVMARTDLYSL
+191 ERVWVMAQTDLYSL

-215 GSWEPHTTIVEID
+215 GNWEPHTTIVEIN
-228 ITDPTQPIQVASMVI
+228 ITDPTQPIQIASMII
-243 EGSYVSARVVNDI
+243 EGRYESARVVNGI

-271 TPQGPSAEEVALA
+271 TPQGPSAEEIALA
-284 ANKQAIVGTTIENW
+284 TNKQAIVGTTIENW
-298 VPSYVYESKEGNVT
+298 VPSYIYESKEGNVT

-331 TSLSVLDVELTS
+331 TSLSVLDIDLTS

-385 QNIEKEYLTSIH
+385 QNIEEEYLTSIH

-402 PGEKTEYKASIEV
+402 SGEKTEYKASIDV

-430 NLRVATTIGAPWGF
+430 NLRVATTTGAPWGF

-516 ITGYSGYLHPIE
+516 ITGYSGYLHPVE

-553 DVEDLDDPKVV
+553 NVENLDDPKVV
-564 STWSPGSGRSSAE
+564 TTWSPGSGRSSAE
-577 WDHHAFLWWPPEGI
+577 WDHHAFLWWPPERI
-591 AVLPIRDWKNDKAEA
+591 AVLPIRDWMNDKAEA
-606 VLLKIEN
+606 VMLKVEN
-613 GDLEEFGRITHSER
+613 GDLEEFGRITHSAPDA
-627 GSPPDAK
+627 PPDAK
-634 PEFMIPIERS
+634 PAFMIPIERS

-654 SFPHSAYGQ
+654 SRGQ

-674 SKKVQLPNLGIEL
+674 SKKVQLEEFFTTGQL
-687 IPESM
+687 IPE
-692 PLTTMPPTTMPP
+692 PL
-704 TTTAMEWLL
+704 L
-713 PTPTSMPVD
+713 VD

>member
-41 TSSVE
+41 TSSLE
-46 NTNLTT
+46 NTDLTT
-52 VPKATVNVETME
+52 VPQVTVNVETME

-100 GWGPVPLALESF
+100 GWGPMPVMAFESF
-112 AFEDSGAVMRAGPGI
+112 AFEDSGEVMRAGPGI

-154 LQDNTLHIIDPE
+154 LQDNTLHVIDPE
-166 LNSSEPLSSL
+166 SGSSDPLSSL
-176 RLDGLGWGSEMFLAG
+176 RLDGLGWGSEMFLEG
-191 ERVWVMARTDLYSL
+191 ERVWVMARTDMYSL

-430 NLRVATTIGAPWGF
+430 NLRVATTLGAPWGF

-477 FAVRFIGN
+477 FAVRFVGN
-485 LGYVVTFRQTD
+485 IGYVVTFRQTD

-591 AVLPIRDWKNDKAEA
+591 AVLPIRDWRNDKAEA

-644 LIVGGEIWTY
+644 LIVGGEIWT
-654 SFPHSAYGQ
+654 HSRGQ

-674 SKKVQLPNLGIEL
+674 SKKVQLPILGMEL
-687 IPESM
+687 IPG
-692 PLTTMPPTTMPP
+692 PLTTTE
-704 TTTAMEWLL
+704 MELIP

>member
-1 MKILSVLVLLILLST
+1 
-16 NCANET
+16 
-22 SSISTS
+22 
-28 GHSLDATQNYSSP
+28 
-41 TSSVE
+41 
-46 NTNLTT
+46 
-52 VPKATVNVETME
+52 
-64 LTSGLIPFKACE
+64 
-76 ELLRYFQDEALE
+76 
-88 RVGPYGLEGMGM
+88 
-100 GWGPVPLALESF
+100 
-112 AFEDSGAVMRAGPGI
+112 
-127 DFSETNVQEA
+127 
-137 GIDEPD
+137 
-143 FIKTNGQIIAV
+143 
-154 LQDNTLHIIDPE
+154 
-166 LNSSEPLSSL
+166 
-176 RLDGLGWGSEMFLAG
+176 
-191 ERVWVMARTDLYSL
+191 
-205 SPLTARMIPE
+205 
-215 GSWEPHTTIVEID
+215 HTTIVEID

-371 TDYPEIVPFAEENS
+371 TDYPEIVPFPEENS

-402 PGEKTEYKASIEV
+402 LGEKTEYKASIEV

-430 NLRVATTIGAPWGF
+430 NLRVATTLGAPWGF

-477 FAVRFIGN
+477 FAVRFVGN

-538 ATEEGVTTGTKAALY
+538 ATEEGATTGTKAALY
-553 DVEDLDDPKVV
+553 DVEDLDNPKVIT
-564 STWSPGSGRSSAE
+564 TWSPGSGRSSAE

-591 AVLPIRDWKNDKAEA
+591 AVLPIRDWRNDKAEA

-654 SFPHSAYGQ
+654 SRGQ
-663 LQANLMTDLSV
+663 LQANLMADLSV
-674 SKKVQLPNLGIEL
+674 SKKVQLPILGMEL
-687 IPESM
+687 IPG
-692 PLTTMPPTTMPP
+692 PLTTTE
-704 TTTAMEWLL
+704 MELIP

>member
-1 MKILSVLVLLILLST
+1 MKTLSVLVLLILFSV

-28 GHSLDATQNYSSP
+28 GYSLDTNENYSSP
-41 TSSVE
+41 TNSFE

-52 VPKATVNVETME
+52 VPKATVNIETME
-64 LTSGLIPFKACE
+64 LTSGLIPFEACE

-88 RVGPYGLEGMGM
+88 RVGPYGLEGMG
-100 GWGPVPLALESF
+100 WGPIMPMALRMEESF
-112 AFEDSGAVMRAGPGI
+112 AVADSGAVMGAAPGI

-143 FIKTNGQIIAV
+143 FIKTNGKIIAV
-154 LQDNTLHIIDPE
+154 LQDNILNIIDPE
-166 LNSSEPLSSL
+166 SSSSQPLSSL

-191 ERVWVMARTDLYSL
+191 ERVWVMAQTDLYSL

-215 GSWEPHTTIVEID
+215 GNWEPHTTIVEID

-243 EGSYVSARVVNDI
+243 EGRYVNARVVNDI

-271 TPQGPSAEEVALA
+271 TPQGPSAEEIALA
-284 ANKQAIVGTTIENW
+284 TNKQAIVGTTIENW
-298 VPSYVYESKEGNVT
+298 VPSYVYESNEGNVEK
-312 QGQLVDCKQ
+312 GQLVDCKQ
-321 VSHPSKFSGF
+321 VSHPAKFSGF
-331 TSLSVLDVELTS
+331 TSLSVLDVDLTS

-371 TDYPEIVPFAEENS
+371 TDYPETVPFGEENF
-385 QNIEKEYLTSIH
+385 QNLEEEYSTSIH

-402 PGEKTEYKASIEV
+402 TGEKTEYKASIDV
-415 KGHLLNQFAMSEHAG
+415 KGHLLNQFAMSEHNG
-430 NLRVATTIGAPWGF
+430 NLRVATTTGTPWGF
-444 DESNESVVTVIEIS
+444 DESNESVVTVIEIR
-458 DEGLTEVG
+458 DEGLIEVG

-553 DVEDLDDPKVV
+553 DVEDLDDPKVI
-564 STWSPGSGRSSAE
+564 SIWSPGSGRSSAE
-577 WDHHAFLWWPPEGI
+577 WDHHAFLWWPPESI
-591 AVLPIRDWKNDKAEA
+591 AVLPIRDWRNYEAE
-606 VLLKIEN
+606 VVMLKVKD
-613 GDLEEFGRITHSER
+613 GALQEFGRIFHSAPD
-627 GSPPDAK
+627 SPSDLK

-644 LIVGGEIWTY
+644 LVVGNEIWTY
-654 SFPHSAYGQ
+654 SRGQ
-663 LQANLMTDLSV
+663 LQANLLTDLSV
-674 SKKVQLPNLGIEL
+674 SKKVQLQEFFTTGQL
-687 IPESM
+687 IPE
-692 PLTTMPPTTMPP
+692 PLFV
-704 TTTAMEWLL
+704 E
-713 PTPTSMPVD
+713 

>member
-41 TSSVE
+41 TSSLE
-46 NTNLTT
+46 NTDLTT
-52 VPKATVNVETME
+52 VPQVTVNVETME

-100 GWGPVPLALESF
+100 GWGPMPVMAFESF
-112 AFEDSGAVMRAGPGI
+112 AFEDSGEVMRAGPGI

-154 LQDNTLHIIDPE
+154 LQDNTLHVIDPE
-166 LNSSEPLSSL
+166 SGSSDPLSSL
-176 RLDGLGWGSEMFLAG
+176 RLDGLGWGSEMFLEG
-191 ERVWVMARTDLYSL
+191 ERVWVMARTDMYSL

-371 TDYPEIVPFAEENS
+371 TDYPEIVPFPEENS

-430 NLRVATTIGAPWGF
+430 NLRVATTTGAPWGF

-477 FAVRFIGN
+477 FAVRFVGN
-485 LGYVVTFRQTD
+485 IGYVVTFRQTD

-538 ATEEGVTTGTKAALY
+538 ATEEGATTGTKAALY
-553 DVEDLDDPKVV
+553 DVEDLDNPKVIT
-564 STWSPGSGRSSAE
+564 TWSPGSGRSSAE

-591 AVLPIRDWKNDKAEA
+591 AVLPIRDWRNDKAEA

-654 SFPHSAYGQ
+654 SRGQ
-663 LQANLMTDLSV
+663 LQANLMADLSV
-674 SKKVQLPNLGIEL
+674 SKKVQLPILGMEL
-687 IPESM
+687 IPG
-692 PLTTMPPTTMPP
+692 PLTTTE
-704 TTTAMEWLL
+704 MELIP

>member
-41 TSSVE
+41 TSSLE
-46 NTNLTT
+46 NTDLTT
-52 VPKATVNVETME
+52 VPQVTVNVETME

-100 GWGPVPLALESF
+100 GWGPMPVMAFESF
-112 AFEDSGAVMRAGPGI
+112 AFEDSGEVMRAGPGI

-154 LQDNTLHIIDPE
+154 LQDNTLHVIDPE
-166 LNSSEPLSSL
+166 SGSSDPLSSL
-176 RLDGLGWGSEMFLAG
+176 RLDGLGWGSEMFLEG
-191 ERVWVMARTDLYSL
+191 ERVWVMARTDMYSL

-477 FAVRFIGN
+477 FAVRFVGN
-485 LGYVVTFRQTD
+485 IGYVVTFRQTD

-591 AVLPIRDWKNDKAEA
+591 AVLPIRDWRNDKAEA

-644 LIVGGEIWTY
+644 LIVGGEIWT
-654 SFPHSAYGQ
+654 HSRGQ

-674 SKKVQLPNLGIEL
+674 SKKVQLPILGMEL
-687 IPESM
+687 IPG
-692 PLTTMPPTTMPP
+692 PLTTTE
-704 TTTAMEWLL
+704 MELIP

>member
-41 TSSVE
+41 TSSLE
-46 NTNLTT
+46 NTDLTT
-52 VPKATVNVETME
+52 VPQVTVNVETME

-100 GWGPVPLALESF
+100 GWGPMPVMAFESF
-112 AFEDSGAVMRAGPGI
+112 AFEDSGEVMRAGPGI

-154 LQDNTLHIIDPE
+154 LQDNTLHVIDPE
-166 LNSSEPLSSL
+166 SGSSDPLSSL
-176 RLDGLGWGSEMFLAG
+176 RLDGLGWGSEMFLEG
-191 ERVWVMARTDLYSL
+191 ERVWVMARTDMYSL

-371 TDYPEIVPFAEENS
+371 TDYPEIVPFPEENS

-402 PGEKTEYKASIEV
+402 LGEKTEYKASIEV

-430 NLRVATTIGAPWGF
+430 NLRVATTLGAPWGF

-477 FAVRFIGN
+477 FAVRFVGN

-538 ATEEGVTTGTKAALY
+538 ATEEGATTGTKAALY
-553 DVEDLDDPKVV
+553 DVEDLDNPKVIT
-564 STWSPGSGRSSAE
+564 TWSPGSGRSSAE

-654 SFPHSAYGQ
+654 SRGQ
-663 LQANLMTDLSV
+663 LQANLMADLSV
-674 SKKVQLPNLGIEL
+674 SKKVQLPILGMEL
-687 IPESM
+687 IPG
-692 PLTTMPPTTMPP
+692 PLTTTE
-704 TTTAMEWLL
+704 MELIP

>member
-41 TSSVE
+41 TSSLE
-46 NTNLTT
+46 NTDLTT
-52 VPKATVNVETME
+52 VPQVTVNVETME

-100 GWGPVPLALESF
+100 GWGPMPVMAFESF
-112 AFEDSGAVMRAGPGI
+112 AFEDSGEVMRAGPGI

-154 LQDNTLHIIDPE
+154 LQDNTLHVIDPE
-166 LNSSEPLSSL
+166 SGSSDPLSSL
-176 RLDGLGWGSEMFLAG
+176 RLDGLGWGSEMFLEG
-191 ERVWVMARTDLYSL
+191 ERVWVMARTDMYSL

-371 TDYPEIVPFAEENS
+371 TDYPEIVPFPEENS

-402 PGEKTEYKASIEV
+402 LGEKTEYKASIEV

-430 NLRVATTIGAPWGF
+430 NLRVATTLGAPWGF

-477 FAVRFIGN
+477 FAVRFVGN

-538 ATEEGVTTGTKAALY
+538 ATEEGATTGTKAALY
-553 DVEDLDDPKVV
+553 DVEDLDNPKVIT
-564 STWSPGSGRSSAE
+564 TWSPGSGRSSAE

-591 AVLPIRDWKNDKAEA
+591 AVLPIRDWRNDKAEA

-654 SFPHSAYGQ
+654 SRGQ
-663 LQANLMTDLSV
+663 LQANLMADLSV
-674 SKKVQLPNLGIEL
+674 SKKVQLPILGMEL
-687 IPESM
+687 IPG
-692 PLTTMPPTTMPP
+692 PLTTTE
-704 TTTAMEWLL
+704 MELIP

>member
-1 MKILSVLVLLILLST
+1 MKTLSVLVLLILFSV

-28 GHSLDATQNYSSP
+28 GYSLDTNENYSSP
-41 TSSVE
+41 TNSFE

-52 VPKATVNVETME
+52 VPKATVNIETME

-88 RVGPYGLEGMGM
+88 RVGPYGLEGMG
-100 GWGPVPLALESF
+100 WGPIMPMALRMEESF
-112 AFEDSGAVMRAGPGI
+112 AVADSGAVMGAAPGI

-143 FIKTNGQIIAV
+143 FIKTNGKIIVV
-154 LQDNTLHIIDPE
+154 LQDNILNIIDPE
-166 LNSSEPLSSL
+166 SSSSQPLSSL

-191 ERVWVMARTDLYSL
+191 ERVWVMAQTDLYSL

-215 GSWEPHTTIVEID
+215 GNWEPHTTIVEID

-243 EGSYVSARVVNDI
+243 EGRYVNARVVNDI

-271 TPQGPSAEEVALA
+271 TPQGPSAEEIALA
-284 ANKQAIVGTTIENW
+284 TNKQAIVGTTIENW
-298 VPSYVYESKEGNVT
+298 VPSYVYESNEGNVEK
-312 QGQLVDCKQ
+312 GQLVDCKQ

-331 TSLSVLDVELTS
+331 TSLSVLDVDLTS

-371 TDYPEIVPFAEENS
+371 TDYPETVPFGEENF
-385 QNIEKEYLTSIH
+385 QNLEEEYSTSIH

-402 PGEKTEYKASIEV
+402 TGEKTEYKASIDV
-415 KGHLLNQFAMSEHAG
+415 KGHLLNQFAMSEHNG
-430 NLRVATTIGAPWGF
+430 NLRVATTTGTPWGF
-444 DESNESVVTVIEIS
+444 DESNESVVTVIEIR

-553 DVEDLDDPKVV
+553 DVEDLDDPKVI
-564 STWSPGSGRSSAE
+564 SIWSPGSGRSSAE
-577 WDHHAFLWWPPEGI
+577 WDHHAFLWWPPESI
-591 AVLPIRDWKNDKAEA
+591 AVLPIRDWRNYEAE
-606 VLLKIEN
+606 VVMLKVKD
-613 GDLEEFGRITHSER
+613 GALQEFGRIFHSAPD
-627 GSPPDAK
+627 SPSDLK

-644 LIVGGEIWTY
+644 LVVGNEIWTY
-654 SFPHSAYGQ
+654 SRGQ

-674 SKKVQLPNLGIEL
+674 SKKVQLQEFFTTGQL
-687 IPESM
+687 IPE
-692 PLTTMPPTTMPP
+692 PLFV
-704 TTTAMEWLL
+704 E
-713 PTPTSMPVD
+713 

>member
-1 MKILSVLVLLILLST
+1 MKILSVLVFLILFST

-28 GHSLDATQNYSSP
+28 GYSLDTTENYPSSTNP
-41 TSSVE
+41 IE
-46 NTNLTT
+46 NSYLTT

-88 RVGPYGLEGMGM
+88 RVGPYGLEGMG
-100 GWGPVPLALESF
+100 WGPIMPMAMDLRLEESV
-112 AFEDSGAVMRAGPGI
+112 AVMGMAPGI

-143 FIKTNGQIIAV
+143 FIKTNGQIISV
-154 LQDNTLHIIDPE
+154 LQDNTLHIIDPK
-166 LNSSEPLSSL
+166 SSSSQPLGSL
-176 RLDGLGWGSEMFLAG
+176 HLEGLGWGSEMFLAG
-191 ERVWVMARTDLYSL
+191 ERVWVMAQTDLYSL

-215 GSWEPHTTIVEID
+215 GNWEPHTTIVEIN
-228 ITDPTQPIQVASMVI
+228 ITDPTQPIQIASMII
-243 EGSYVSARVVNDI
+243 EGRYESARVVNGI

-271 TPQGPSAEEVALA
+271 TPQGPSAEEIALA
-284 ANKQAIVGTTIENW
+284 TNKQAIVGTTIENW
-298 VPSYVYESKEGNVT
+298 VPSYIYESKEGNVT

-331 TSLSVLDVELTS
+331 TSLSVLDIDLTS

-385 QNIEKEYLTSIH
+385 QNIEEEYLTSIH

-402 PGEKTEYKASIEV
+402 SGEKTEYKASIDV

-430 NLRVATTIGAPWGF
+430 NLRVATTTGAPWGF

-516 ITGYSGYLHPIE
+516 ITGYSGYLHPVE

-553 DVEDLDDPKVV
+553 NVENLDDPKVV
-564 STWSPGSGRSSAE
+564 ATWSPGSGRSSAE
-577 WDHHAFLWWPPEGI
+577 WDHHAFLWWPPERI
-591 AVLPIRDWKNDKAEA
+591 AVLPIRDWMNDKAEA
-606 VLLKIEN
+606 VMLKVEN
-613 GDLEEFGRITHSER
+613 GDLEEFGRITHSAPDA
-627 GSPPDAK
+627 PPDAK
-634 PEFMIPIERS
+634 PAFMIPIERS

-654 SFPHSAYGQ
+654 SRGQ

-674 SKKVQLPNLGIEL
+674 SKKVQLEEFFTTGQL
-687 IPESM
+687 IPE
-692 PLTTMPPTTMPP
+692 PL
-704 TTTAMEWLL
+704 L
-713 PTPTSMPVD
+713 VD

>member
-1 MKILSVLVLLILLST
+1 
-16 NCANET
+16 
-22 SSISTS
+22 
-28 GHSLDATQNYSSP
+28 
-41 TSSVE
+41 
-46 NTNLTT
+46 
-52 VPKATVNVETME
+52 
-64 LTSGLIPFKACE
+64 
-76 ELLRYFQDEALE
+76 
-88 RVGPYGLEGMGM
+88 
-100 GWGPVPLALESF
+100 
-112 AFEDSGAVMRAGPGI
+112 
-127 DFSETNVQEA
+127 
-137 GIDEPD
+137 
-143 FIKTNGQIIAV
+143 
-154 LQDNTLHIIDPE
+154 
-166 LNSSEPLSSL
+166 
-176 RLDGLGWGSEMFLAG
+176 
-191 ERVWVMARTDLYSL
+191 
-205 SPLTARMIPE
+205 
-215 GSWEPHTTIVEID
+215 
-228 ITDPTQPIQVASMVI
+228 
-243 EGSYVSARVVNDI
+243 
-256 ARIVV
+256 
-261 SSPPSDLPFV
+261 
-271 TPQGPSAEEVALA
+271 
-284 ANKQAIVGTTIENW
+284 
-298 VPSYVYESKEGNVT
+298 
-312 QGQLVDCKQ
+312 
-321 VSHPSKFSGF
+321 
-331 TSLSVLDVELTS
+331 
-343 DMKPPAATS
+343 
-352 VLTDGETVYASPEN
+352 
-366 LYIST
+366 
-371 TDYPEIVPFAEENS
+371 
-385 QNIEKEYLTSIH
+385 
-397 QFTMK
+397 MK

-477 FAVRFIGN
+477 FAVRFVGN
-485 LGYVVTFRQTD
+485 IGYVVTFRQTD

-674 SKKVQLPNLGIEL
+674 SKKVHLPNLGIEL

>member
-41 TSSVE
+41 TSSLE
-46 NTNLTT
+46 NTDLTT
-52 VPKATVNVETME
+52 VPQVTVNVETME

-100 GWGPVPLALESF
+100 GWGPMPVMAFESF
-112 AFEDSGAVMRAGPGI
+112 AFEDSGEVMRAGPGI

-154 LQDNTLHIIDPE
+154 LQDNTLHVIDPE
-166 LNSSEPLSSL
+166 SGSSDPLSSL
-176 RLDGLGWGSEMFLAG
+176 RLDGLGWGSEMFLEG
-191 ERVWVMARTDLYSL
+191 ERVWVMARTDMYSL

-430 NLRVATTIGAPWGF
+430 NLRVATTTGAPWGF

-477 FAVRFIGN
+477 FAVRFVGN
-485 LGYVVTFRQTD
+485 IGYVVTFRQTD

-553 DVEDLDDPKVV
+553 DVEDLDNPKVIT
-564 STWSPGSGRSSAE
+564 TWSPGSGRSSAE

-591 AVLPIRDWKNDKAEA
+591 AVLPIRDWRNDKAEA

-654 SFPHSAYGQ
+654 SRGQ
-663 LQANLMTDLSV
+663 LQANLMADLSV
-674 SKKVQLPNLGIEL
+674 SKKVQLPILGMEL
-687 IPESM
+687 IPG
-692 PLTTMPPTTMPP
+692 PLTTTE
-704 TTTAMEWLL
+704 MELIP